1 MVNQSS
7 VSFTAE
13 TQRTQRRHKDL
24 KPKTKDQFPQMLRVG
39 LTGSIGVGKS
49 FVGSVFV
56 ELGCRLLDADAT
68 AREVV
73 LPGTAGLAAVVK
85 EFGPEVLQTDG
96 TLDRKRLGAVVFG
109 DEQKRQRLNGIL
121 HPRIIERQDQIL
133 QQWESEEPNGIGI
146 VDAALMI
153 ESGGYKRFD
162 KLIVVHCR
170 PEVQLERLMLRDGLS
185 CDEAQKRIDSQ
196 MPQEEKQRYADY
208 LIDTS
213 DGFEL
218 TRQRTKAVY
227 DQLAKR

>member
-1 MVNQSS
+1 
-7 VSFTAE
+7 
-13 TQRTQRRHKDL
+13 
-24 KPKTKDQFPQMLRVG
+24 MLRVG

-56 ELGCRLLDADAT
+56 QLGCRLLDADDT

-73 LPGTAGLAAVVK
+73 LPGTEGLKNIVN
-85 EFGPEVLQTDG
+85 EFGPEVLQSDG
-96 TLDRKRLGAVVFG
+96 ALDRKVLGSIVFA
-109 DEQKRQRLNGIL
+109 DPEKRQRLNAIL
-121 HPRIIERQDQIL
+121 HPRIIERQDEIL
-133 QQWESEEPNGIGI
+133 NAWESDDPHGIAI

-153 ESGGYKRFD
+153 ESGGYRRFD

-185 CDEAQKRIDSQ
+185 PDEAQKRIDSQ
-196 MPQEEKQRYADY
+196 MPQSEKQKFADY

-218 TRQRTKAVY
+218 TRQRTTEVY
-227 DQLAKR
+227 DQLMDITRRQT

>member
-1 MVNQSS
+1 
-7 VSFTAE
+7 
-13 TQRTQRRHKDL
+13 
-24 KPKTKDQFPQMLRVG
+24 MLRVG

-56 ELGCRLLDADAT
+56 QLGCRLLDADDT

-73 LPGTAGLAAVVK
+73 LPGTEGLQNIVN
-85 EFGPEVLQTDG
+85 EFGPDVLQSDG
-96 TLDRKRLGAVVFG
+96 LLDRKVLGSIVFA
-109 DEQKRQRLNGIL
+109 DPEKRQRLNAIL
-121 HPRIIERQDQIL
+121 HPRIIERQDEIL
-133 QQWESEEPNGIGI
+133 NTWESDDPHGIAI

-170 PEVQLERLMLRDGLS
+170 PELQLERLMLRDGLS
-185 CDEAQKRIDSQ
+185 PDEAQKRIDSQ
-196 MPQEEKQRYADY
+196 MPQSEKQKFADY

-218 TRQRTKAVY
+218 TRQRTTEVY
-227 DQLAKR
+227 DQLTRVARQHR

>member
-1 MVNQSS
+1 
-7 VSFTAE
+7 
-13 TQRTQRRHKDL
+13 
-24 KPKTKDQFPQMLRVG
+24 MLRVG

-56 ELGCRLLDADAT
+56 QLGCRLLDADDT

-73 LPGTAGLAAVVK
+73 LPGTEGLKNIVN
-85 EFGPEVLQTDG
+85 EFGPEVLQLDG
-96 TLDRKRLGAVVFG
+96 ALDRKVLGSIVFANL
-109 DEQKRQRLNGIL
+109 EKRQRLNAIL
-121 HPRIIERQDQIL
+121 HPRIIERQDEIL
-133 QQWESEEPNGIGI
+133 NAWELDDPHGIAI

-185 CDEAQKRIDSQ
+185 PDEAQKRIDSQ
-196 MPQEEKQRYADY
+196 MPQSEKQKFADY

-218 TRQRTKAVY
+218 TRQRTREVY
-227 DQLAKR
+227 DQLLKITRRQE

>member
-1 MVNQSS
+1 
-7 VSFTAE
+7 
-13 TQRTQRRHKDL
+13 
-24 KPKTKDQFPQMLRVG
+24 MLRVG

-56 ELGCRLLDADAT
+56 QLGCRLLDADDT
-68 AREVV
+68 ARDVV
-73 LPGTAGLAAVVK
+73 LPGTEGLKNIVN
-85 EFGPEVLQTDG
+85 EFGPEVLQSDG
-96 TLDRKRLGAVVFG
+96 ALDRKVLGSIVFA
-109 DEQKRQRLNGIL
+109 DPEKRQRLNAIL
-121 HPRIIERQDQIL
+121 HPRIIERQDEIL
-133 QQWESEEPNGIGI
+133 NAWESDDPRGIAI

-185 CDEAQKRIDSQ
+185 PDEAQKRIDSQ
-196 MPQEEKQRYADY
+196 MPQSEKQKFADY

-227 DQLAKR
+227 NQLMDITRRHK